1 MLPGRTPDF
10 FLHLLTFYIMYDLDT
25 QQPDTHLDTHQ
36 PELVYTP
43 SSAQGINQI
52 PYTWQFKG
60 KKPGITATLMF
71 LLHGNEKKP
80 LYILNKLLQMA
91 DEEMAAGVLNLII
104 GNPLAWQ
111 QGTRFV
117 QEDGNRAWGNGPITS
132 PDKARVE
139 DIKPIIDASDVMID
153 FHSTLKKSDPF
164 LVVPELNHGL
174 AGVIPQLG
182 IKTIITGEGL
192 KHPSGEPV
200 ESDLYAASKGAL
212 GITFETGEEN
222 NENDEEIEK
231 ITQSVIDALVYLGI
245 FKAKPRKIKTP
256 KAETFNIS
264 KAYKQIF
271 AGNNFKFTKEWKN
284 FEPVAA
290 GTIIGYEADMPIT
303 VEKDSRILF
312 PKSPANIVP
321 GNQVC
326 ILIDFE
332 FLTPTL

>member
-1 MLPGRTPDF
+1 M
-10 FLHLLTFYIMYDLDT
+10 HLLIFYIMYDSTTHSDT
-25 QQPDTHLDTHQ
+25 QTATQEPG
-36 PELVYTP
+36 LVYTP
-43 SSAQGINQI
+43 TSAQDIRQI

-60 KKPGITATLMF
+60 EKPGITATLMF

-139 DIKPIIDASDVMID
+139 DIKPIVATSDIMID

-164 LVVPELNHGL
+164 LVVPELKHRL

-182 IKTIITGEGL
+182 IETIITGEGL
-192 KHPSGEPV
+192 KHPSGEPI

-222 NENDEEIEK
+222 NKNDEKIEK
-231 ITQSVIDALVYLGI
+231 IAQSVIDALVYLGI
-245 FKAKPRKIKTP
+245 FKGKSKTP
-256 KAETFNIS
+256 KTKTLNIS
-264 KAYKQIF
+264 NAYKQIF

-290 GTIIGYEADMPIT
+290 GTIIGYEADMAVT

-332 FLTPTL
+332 FLTPTS